1 MDENDPNLDLINL
14 EGAQVKGMSIKL
26 LVVEDHPF
34 VRLGLR
40 MLMESASDME
50 IVGEAGTAEGA
61 IRFADSLEPNVVLMD
76 IGLPDG
82 SGIEATVE
90 IKKRHPE
97 MTVVALT
104 IHEDNE
110 YIDKMLLAGANGYV
124 SKRTAPEQLVKTIRK
139 AAQGQ
144 VIPHPVAMTQDECSL
159 ALQPM
164 GENVGRELHRLLK
177 RTTATHVF

>member
-1 MDENDPNLDLINL
+1 MDGVRLVTMDENDPNQDLINL
-14 EGAQVKGMSIKL
+14 KGAHGKAMSIKL
-26 LVVEDHPF
+26 LVVEDHPD
-34 VRLGLR
+34 VRRGLR

-50 IVGEAGTAEGA
+50 IVGETGTAEGA

-97 MTVVALT
+97 MMVVALT
-104 IHEDNE
+104 IHEDSE

-144 VIPHPVAMTQDECSL
+144 VIPHPVVMT
-159 ALQPM
+159 
-164 GENVGRELHRLLK
+164 
-177 RTTATHVF
+177 